1 MKAQN
6 NPHMLGRVF
15 ARRGRSLPCSLLSC
29 SMPFESL
36 LVGVEHKGRAWL
48 MIGHWFVT
56 ALGRRCICQD
66 VSLTNAAMDVVAG
79 EGTHIWGN
87 DFSKGCLWYESVFSS
102 WKIFCAFLPWC
113 VGVLAS
119 IGLWIIKKRELC
131 YVCSLMEELIFV
143 EIYNMVRRL
152 SNVSLLRMFV
162 KVCIMVRQLNNI
174 SLLRT
179 KPHKHNTSHD
189 EHWRRVHVSRT
200 G

>member
-79 EGTHIWGN
+79 EGTHI
-87 DFSKGCLWYESVFSS
+87 
-102 WKIFCAFLPWC
+102 
-113 VGVLAS
+113 
-119 IGLWIIKKRELC
+119 
-131 YVCSLMEELIFV
+131 
-143 EIYNMVRRL
+143 
-152 SNVSLLRMFV
+152 
-162 KVCIMVRQLNNI
+162 
-174 SLLRT
+174 
-179 KPHKHNTSHD
+179 
-189 EHWRRVHVSRT
+189 
-200 G
+200 